1 MNCFSNVY
9 IPLFLK
15 KIMLTSIVG
24 TVLLFLVATT
34 SVYSQKIGYF
44 SSKGVLERLPESA
57 QIEQQIRSTW
67 EEWERELDLKK
78 KDIQELEIEI
88 RNNRLIW
95 SDGEHIE
102 KDKELVR
109 KKEERDAFAKIKF
122 SPSGEV
128 DKLPTTLYKPL
139 VEKVYAAVQKVSNSK
154 GFDLIFDK
162 STHQMAYVNPKFD
175 ITIYILEELGVDVS
189 EDLDKL
195 KKAIES
201 DPRNQR
207 IEPKQA
213 PQKKSR
219 SRSSKSKETEIE

>member
-1 MNCFSNVY
+1 M
-9 IPLFLK
+9 IK
-15 KIMLTSIVG
+15 TIVG
-24 TVLLFLVATT
+24 TVLIFLFT
-34 SVYSQKIGYF
+34 SVTYSQKVGYF

-67 EEWERELDLKK
+67 EEWERELELKK
-78 KDIQELEIEI
+78 KEIQELETEI
-88 RNNRLIW
+88 KNNRLIW
-95 SDGEHIE
+95 SDFERIE

-109 KKEERDAFAKIKF
+109 KKDERDAFAKLKF

-139 VEKVYAAVQKVSNSK
+139 IEKVYAAVQKVSNSK

-162 STHQMAYVNPKFD
+162 STHQMAYVNPKYD
-175 ITIYILEELGVDVS
+175 ITVFILEELGVDVS

-195 KKAIES
+195 KKAIET

-207 IEPKQA
+207 IEQKQA

-219 SRSSKSKETEIE
+219 SRSKQTNDTEIE

>member
-1 MNCFSNVY
+1 
-9 IPLFLK
+9 
-15 KIMLTSIVG
+15 MLNSIVG
-24 TVLLFLVATT
+24 TVLLFLFAST

-67 EEWERELDLKK
+67 EEWERELELKK
-78 KDIQELEIEI
+78 KEIQDLEIEI

-95 SDGEHIE
+95 SDAERIE

-139 VEKVYAAVQKVSNSK
+139 IEKVYAAVQKVSNSK

-219 SRSSKSKETEIE
+219 TRSSKSKDTEIE

>member
-1 MNCFSNVY
+1 
-9 IPLFLK
+9 
-15 KIMLTSIVG
+15 MLNSIVG
-24 TVLLFLVATT
+24 TVLLFLLAST

-78 KDIQELEIEI
+78 KEIQELELEI

-95 SDGEHIE
+95 SDAERIE

-109 KKEERDAFAKIKF
+109 KKEERDAFAKMKF

-139 VEKVYAAVQKVSNSK
+139 IEKVYAAVQKVSNSK

-195 KKAIES
+195 KKAIEA

-219 SRSSKSKETEIE
+219 TRSSKSKDTEIE

>member
-1 MNCFSNVY
+1 
-9 IPLFLK
+9 
-15 KIMLTSIVG
+15 MLNFIVG
-24 TVLLFLVATT
+24 TVLFLFVATT
-34 SVYSQKIGYF
+34 SLFSQKVGYF

-78 KDIQELEIEI
+78 KEIQELEIEI

-95 SDGEHIE
+95 SDAERIE

-139 VEKVYAAVQKVSNSK
+139 IEKVYAAVQKVSNSK

-175 ITIYILEELGVDVS
+175 ITIFILEELGVDVS

-195 KKAIES
+195 KKAIEA

-219 SRSSKSKETEIE
+219 SRSSKSKDTEIE

>member
-1 MNCFSNVY
+1 MCTFHY
-9 IPLFLK
+9 FK

-24 TVLLFLVATT
+24 TVLLFLVATS

-78 KDIQELEIEI
+78 KEIQELEIEI

-95 SDGEHIE
+95 SDGERIE

-175 ITIYILEELGVDVS
+175 ITIFILEELGVDVS

-195 KKAIES
+195 KKAIEA

-219 SRSSKSKETEIE
+219 TRSSKSRETEIE

>member
-1 MNCFSNVY
+1 
-9 IPLFLK
+9 
-15 KIMLTSIVG
+15 MLTSIVG
-24 TVLLFLVATT
+24 TVLLFLVATS

-78 KDIQELEIEI
+78 KEIQELEIEI

-95 SDGEHIE
+95 SDGERIE

-175 ITIYILEELGVDVS
+175 ITIFILEELGVDVS

-195 KKAIES
+195 KKAIEA

-219 SRSSKSKETEIE
+219 TRSSKSRETEIE